1 MRPAVSLKGILQK
14 QILENYDRFGGVV
27 SDIAKELGKAYPTVH
42 KSFRS
47 LVKSGYIDQTHRAI
61 NTDYTYMYKGEELA
75 IAVNERALFERRAET
90 LKEILGSSDTVNL
103 QSIILAYKYLASN
116 SVEMKDSDKKNI
128 LDSLTRIY
136 EKFSDELKNDRM
148 IISKLSKEDLLNKTK
163 DILKE
168 IAGETYLAKAWDKII
183 EDAKTDGTELDIKC

>member
-1 MRPAVSLKGILQK
+1 
-14 QILENYDRFGGVV
+14 
-27 SDIAKELGKAYPTVH
+27 
-42 KSFRS
+42 
-47 LVKSGYIDQTHRAI
+47 
-61 NTDYTYMYKGEELA
+61 
-75 IAVNERALFERRAET
+75 
-90 LKEILGSSDTVNL
+90 
-103 QSIILAYKYLASN
+103 
-116 SVEMKDSDKKNI
+116 MKDSDKKNI